1 MKKNMTLII
10 IGGIVVIV
18 VLWFISAQNG
28 LVTKEEAVTAKW
40 SQVENVYQ
48 RRLDL
53 IPNLVETVKG
63 YAAHEEGTLTRVTEL
78 RSRVGGMNVS
88 SEILDDP
95 AAMQKFQQAQSEL
108 GGALQRLLVVSE
120 NYPDLKANTNF
131 IALQNQLEG
140 TEITPPS
147 AGSRP
152 RLSRVSAVS
161 TRKRPSLQPPAP
173 IRLPTWNFDAE
184 ATAHNDFLTADRFMP
199 DGDGHGA
206 RGAAAHT
213 LRHRP
218 GGRAFAG

>member
-63 YAAHEEGTLTRVTEL
+63 YAGHEEGTLTKVTEL

-88 SEILDDP
+88 REILYDA

-131 IALQNQLEG
+131 LALQNQLEG
-140 TEITPPS
+140 TENRIS
-147 AGSRP
+147 
-152 RLSRVSAVS
+152 VE
-161 TRKRPSLQPPAP
+161 RKRFIEAVQEYNTSIRRFPTSLVAS
-173 IRLPTWNFDAE
+173 IGGFSKK
-184 ATAHNDFLTADRFMP
+184 ATFT
-199 DGDGHGA
+199 
-206 RGAAAHT
+206 AAAGAEQA
-213 LRHRP
+213 P
-218 GGRAFAG
+218 DVKF